1 MSRGWNGLPDI
12 SKVLY
17 KETYF
22 LPNETYDE
30 WVLRICSAYANND
43 AHRDRM
49 VGYITNY
56 WFHPSTPISSNG
68 GTNRGLPIS
77 CYVGE
82 VEDSKEGIFNAW
94 TESSWLGSGG
104 GGIGVSWSNVREIGA
119 PIGQHGGTSSGVIPF
134 MKVDSALT
142 QAVSQGNV
150 RRMSLAD
157 YLDISHPE
165 IEEFLEI
172 RKPTGDQNR
181 RALELHHGV
190 TIPDAFMNAV
200 IEDLEWN
207 LISPKSNKV
216 VKTVKA
222 RDLWAKLL
230 EMRVTTGEPYIVF
243 TDTVNRMSPPEYHAL
258 DYQITTSNLCS
269 EICLHTS
276 PTKTNVCCLASL
288 NLEYWD
294 EYKDIIDQVVA
305 DCTDFLDNVLQDFID
320 RTKDRVGFENARAAA
335 IEERALGLGVM
346 GLHSLLQSNNTPFES
361 PMSKGLNQQI
371 FKAIRES
378 SDRHQEQLVGIEF
391 GKEDVQC
398 PLSVQTNTARR
409 NIVTL
414 AVAPTMS
421 ISNLCNLASSGVEPW
436 ISNAFSKKLKQGT
449 FPIRNKHLDQ
459 VIRNYAANLP
469 NDTSYDYMNTIE
481 QQWESIKKHNGSVQH
496 LDWMDDWT
504 KDVFKTAFEI
514 KQDVIIDLAGDRSEF
529 IDQGQSINLFIPGNS
544 HVQYISDL
552 HILAWKKGL
561 KSLYYLRSTNPSKA
575 STDSKDRKHIN
586 INTMSI
592 DEMSVDTCPS
602 CT

>member
-1 MSRGWNGLPDI
+1 MNRGWNGLPDI

-30 WVLRICSAYANND
+30 WVLRICNAYANND
-43 AHRDRM
+43 EHRNRM
-49 VGYITNY
+49 VEYINNY
-56 WFHPSTPISSNG
+56 WFHPSTPISSNA

-77 CYVGE
+77 CYISEVG
-82 VEDSKEGIFNAW
+82 EDSKEGIFDAW
-94 TESSWLGSGG
+94 QESAWLGSLA
-104 GGIGVSWSNVREIGA
+104 GGIGRYWGNIREVGA
-119 PIGQHGGTSSGVIPF
+119 SVGSTNGTSSGIIPF
-134 MKVDSALT
+134 LKVDEALCNSI
-142 QAVSQGNV
+142 SQGGL
-150 RRMSLAD
+150 RRMSQCD
-157 YLDISHPE
+157 TIDISHPE
-165 IEEFLEI
+165 ILEFIDL
-172 RKPTGDQNR
+172 RKPTGDSSR
-181 RALELHHGV
+181 RALDLHHAV
-190 TIPDAFMNAV
+190 SITDEFMEAV
-200 IEDLEWN
+200 IHN
-207 LISPKSNKV
+207 LAFGLKSPKTGKV

-222 RDLWAKLL
+222 RDLWSKIL
-230 EMRVTTGEPYIVF
+230 EARTTTGEPFITYI
-243 TDTVNRMSPPEYHAL
+243 DTCNRYAPSKYKEEGKKIKAS
-258 DYQITTSNLCS
+258 QLCQ
-269 EICLHTS
+269 EIMLHTDKD
-276 PTKTNVCCLASL
+276 KTNVCCLASL

-294 EYKDIIDQVVA
+294 DYKDIIDQVVA
-305 DCTDFLDNVLQDFID
+305 DCTDFLDNVLNDFIAK
-320 RTKDRVGFENARAAA
+320 TEGKKGFEKARKGA
-335 IEERALGLGVM
+335 IEDKALGLGVM
-346 GLHSLLQSNNTPFES
+346 GWHSLLQSVNIPFES
-361 PMSKGLNQQI
+361 PMAKGLNQQI

-378 SDRHQEQLVGIEF
+378 SDKHQKMLGQ
-391 GKEDVQC
+391 
-398 PLSVQTNTARR
+398 R
-409 NIVTL
+409 NLVTL
-414 AVAPTMS
+414 AIAPTMS